1 VKFERI
7 LAAID
12 FSPSSR
18 AVVRWARRAAAERGA
33 IRLLHV
39 IDTTVLADAIRPAK
53 VLDAQ
58 EALEQEALRALE
70 SLARAEGDDERITLE
85 VAFGEPAE
93 AIIALS
99 KKEDLVVE
107 GVRAK
112 GLAEHWALGSVAEE
126 VALASPVP
134 TLVAREPEGDGRPER
149 VIALVDL
156 SAPSIEALRVARDL
170 ERRFGARLTPLH
182 VVESKESIPE
192 ATRVLDAFVRGAIDA
207 EVPVEVV
214 AGSAPTEIL
223 ARATPRDLV
232 VCGTHGRRQTGV
244 LVLGS
249 VAAKTIRHAPC
260 PVVVVRPG
268 EARAA

>member
-1 VKFERI
+1 MKFERV
-7 LAAID
+7 LATID

-18 AVVRWARRAAAERGA
+18 AVVRWAQRAAREDGS

-39 IDTTVLADAIRPAK
+39 VDTTVLADAIRPAK

-58 EALEQEALRALE
+58 MQLEQEALKALE
-70 SLARAEGDDERITLE
+70 SLARAEGGDERIELE

-93 AIIALS
+93 TIISLAA
-99 KKEDLVVE
+99 KVDLVVV

-112 GLAEHWALGSVAEE
+112 GLAERWALGSVAEE
-126 VALASPVP
+126 VALGSPVP
-134 TLVAREPEGDGRPER
+134 TMVAREPEGEGRPER
-149 VIALVDL
+149 VLVLVDL

-170 ERRFGARLTPLH
+170 ERRFGVRVAPLH

-192 ATRVLDAFVRGAIDA
+192 ATRVLEAFVRGAIDA
-207 EVPVEVV
+207 DVPVEVV

-223 ARATPRDLV
+223 ARATPRDLL
-232 VCGTHGRRQTGV
+232 VCGTHGRRQAGV

-268 EARAA
+268 DASAA